1 MADRVYLGA
10 NVNVQ
15 HDAPRLSFMFA
26 IKTTHVIARARKD
39 LADEFADQF
48 FIRLLIDFLFS
59 LKKKYKDMSS
69 KLWYLL
75 HIYECTHYTY
85 SFLVVIVM

>member
-10 NVNVQ
+10 NVDVQ
-15 HDAPRLSFMFA
+15 HDAPRLSFMLV

-48 FIRLLIDFLFS
+48 FIRFLVDFLFS
-59 LKKKYKDMSS
+59 LKK
-69 KLWYLL
+69 
-75 HIYECTHYTY
+75 I
-85 SFLVVIVM
+85 